1 MPLESGLSKLL
12 DSHFGLSL
20 ENHFKMKN
28 IQLIIGLLL
37 TINIACAQNPNKK
50 EKNMQDLPKTQ
61 VQVQEGYEIATLGAG
76 CFWCTEA
83 IYQNLNGVEVVL
95 SGYSGGHVANPTYK
109 QVTSGT
115 TGHAE
120 VIQIQYD
127 PKVVTFEEILEVF
140 WSTHDP
146 TTLNRQGADVGPQYR
161 SAVFFHSEDQKEKAT
176 YYKSKLDESGAFN
189 RPIVTEIT
197 PFSNFYVAEDYHQ
210 NYYNDNGM
218 QPYCQFVIKPK
229 LEKFKKVFAEKLKD

>member
-1 MPLESGLSKLL
+1 
-12 DSHFGLSL
+12 
-20 ENHFKMKN
+20 
-28 IQLIIGLLL
+28 
-37 TINIACAQNPNKK
+37 
-50 EKNMQDLPKTQ
+50 MQDLPKTQ

>member
-1 MPLESGLSKLL
+1 VPLESGLSKLL